1 MGANGEI
8 ELFKI
13 EFNFPEDDWY
23 VASNQFVSMYTRT
36 YVQFNTI
43 RYVTFQLSSNRSVS
57 IKIINNEGVILA
69 NLKNTMERKKQ
80 HAIKEN
86 IFKYK
91 KDVWGTIFW
100 GGSIFSINAKKS
112 TCFLNS
118 FRWICVFYTFYSSVY
133 KGYFLMC

>member
-1 MGANGEI
+1 MQGGGNGEI

-13 EFNFPEDDWY
+13 EFNFPEDDSY
-23 VASNQFVSMYTRT
+23 VASNQFVSMYTIT

-91 KDVWGTIFW
+91 QDI
-100 GGSIFSINAKKS
+100 
-112 TCFLNS
+112 
-118 FRWICVFYTFYSSVY
+118 
-133 KGYFLMC
+133 